1 MPRLPLRPSAADA
14 ILQAATS
21 VLAADPSAPMDAV
34 AAAAGVGRATL
45 FRHHANRDALLRA
58 VAARA
63 LDRLSARLGTLE
75 AAGAPPAAALAD
87 LIDVLVGAGGELRFL
102 LAHPALESDPPIAAA
117 VRAIDLRIVPFVVA
131 AQHAGVLRAD
141 LPFAWVW
148 RATEALVYQAWAAV
162 QDGTLAAAD
171 AAAIVRQTVLGGLG
185 GPAAPS
191 ALSQPARAAS
201 PP

>member
-1 MPRLPLRPSAADA
+1 MPRAPLRPSAADA
-14 ILQAATS
+14 ILQAATAL
-21 VLAADPSAPMDAV
+21 LAADPAATMDAV

-45 FRHHANRDALLRA
+45 FRHHASREALLRA
-58 VAARA
+58 VATRA
-63 LDRLSARLGTLE
+63 LDRLSGRIGALE
-75 AAGAPPAAALAD
+75 AAGATPIAFAD
-87 LIDVLVGAGGELRFL
+87 LLDVLVGAGGELRFL
-102 LAHPALESDPPIAAA
+102 LAHPALESDPSIATA

-185 GPAAPS
+185 GPTAAT